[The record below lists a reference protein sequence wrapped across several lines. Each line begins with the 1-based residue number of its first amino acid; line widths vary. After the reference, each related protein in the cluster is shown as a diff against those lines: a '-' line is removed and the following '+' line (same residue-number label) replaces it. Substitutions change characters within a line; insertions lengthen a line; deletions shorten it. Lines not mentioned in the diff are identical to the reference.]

1 MRGAALLFAGALLAG
16 CAGQG
21 PREPERYFILEAQ
34 PGAKASNAVELPPT
48 SVSSFY
54 DTQEIVYSR
63 APGTRGYYQFNRW
76 TERPQRAIHAQL
88 EARFPE
94 SHQPGRR
101 VLTTHLDEIYHDA
114 AERPGTVRIRLTAE
128 LSEPGTRSVA
138 ARRVFTASAPAAS
151 YDAPGAVRGCNE
163 ALAALL
169 NDIVAWVDAQ
179 ESK

>member
-1 MRGAALLFAGALLAG
+1 MRGAALLFAAALLAG
-16 CAGQG
+16 CAAQG

-34 PGAKASNAVELPPT
+34 PGAKASTAVELPPT
-48 SVSSFY
+48 LVSSFY

-94 SHQPGRR
+94 SQQPGRR

-128 LSEPGTRSVA
+128 LSGPGSRSVA
-138 ARRVFTASAPAAS
+138 VRRVFAASAPAAS

-179 ESK
+179 ERK